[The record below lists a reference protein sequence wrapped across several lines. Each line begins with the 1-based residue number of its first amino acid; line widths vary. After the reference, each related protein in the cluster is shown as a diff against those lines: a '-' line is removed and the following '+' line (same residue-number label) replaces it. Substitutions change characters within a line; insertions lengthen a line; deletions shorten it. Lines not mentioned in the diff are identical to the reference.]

1 MRYVRA
7 TDVGG
12 AVAALAGGGV
22 ALAGGTG
29 LVPQIARGLL
39 DAAVVVDV
47 SRLEPLRELR
57 LEADALHLGAGV
69 RLADLAA
76 RDDLPPE
83 HAALAEAAAEVGNPL
98 VRRIGTVGGN
108 LGLRLPQ
115 ADLQP
120 PLLALGAEVVCAGPG
135 GEERRPVADVVAG
148 AVPPDRLILAVRVPL
163 APGSRSAF
171 AKLAWRRSTGSSVA
185 SAAALVGP
193 DGKTHVA
200 VAGVAQ
206 ATLVHPERPTEAMAG
221 LDEHRRGLV
230 AEVVRQALERAGRT

>member
-1 MRYVRA
+1 VRA

-69 RLADLAA
+69 RLADLLA

-83 HAALAEAAAEVGNPL
+83 HAALTEAAAEIGNPL

-135 GEERRPVADVVAG
+135 GEERRPVGDVVAG
-148 AVPPDRLILAVRVPL
+148 AVPQDRLILAVRVPL

-193 DGKTHVA
+193 DGTARVA
-200 VAGVAQ
+200 VGGVGPAR
-206 ATLVHPERPTEAMAG
+206 LVAPERVADEVGP
-221 LDEHRRGLV
+221 LDGYRRGLV
-230 AEVVRQALERAGRT
+230 AEAVRRALERAGRP